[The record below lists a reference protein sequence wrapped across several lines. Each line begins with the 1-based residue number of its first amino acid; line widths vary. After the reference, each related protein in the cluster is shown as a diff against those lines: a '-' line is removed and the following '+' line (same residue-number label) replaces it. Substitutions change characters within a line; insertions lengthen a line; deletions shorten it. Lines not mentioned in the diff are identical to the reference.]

1 MGVFL
6 LFFSFILGVLLVS
19 VVSCMF
25 LWRSSPVWPKTV
37 HQLWIELLFQYY
49 GFMAYVEDKL
59 FQQKNVVG
67 GEFDLG
73 NCDLII
79 KIFVLLSKL

>member
-1 MGVFL
+1 MGVFIFVL
-6 LFFSFILGVLLVS
+6 SFILVVLLAS

-25 LWRSSPVWPKTV
+25 LWRSSPLWPRTV

-49 GFMAYVEDKL
+49 GFIAYVEDKL

-67 GEFDLG
+67 KI
-73 NCDLII
+73 NCDN
-79 KIFVLLSKL
+79 